1 MTTLLEHPNIQ
12 ALVTRMSV
20 ADYHKLGEL
29 GLLPEKIEL
38 IDGVLINKMPKS
50 PKHTYIINAISK
62 ILRKIFEQKG
72 FYIQIEQPITTRKS
86 EPEPD
91 VSVIQGAERNHY
103 SEHPT
108 TARLIVE
115 VSITTYDLDFQKQFI
130 YADANVPEYWLINL
144 KDMEVEVYKNP
155 DAGKYLE
162 KRIYRSTDSI
172 EIEGTVIELKEF
184 LI

>member
-1 MTTLLEHPNIQ
+1 MTTLLEHPSVQ

-50 PKHTYIINAISK
+50 PKHAYVIDFLTNT
-62 ILRKIFEQKG
+62 LRKIFQTS
-72 FYIQIEQPITTRKS
+72 FIVRSEQPISTKKS

-91 VSVIQGAERNHY
+91 ISVIFGELADFK
-103 SEHPT
+103 SSHPT
-108 TARLIVE
+108 TARLVIE
-115 VSITTYDLDFQKQFI
+115 VSLTTYDLDFQKQFI
-130 YADANVPEYWLINL
+130 YAEALVAEYWLINL
-144 KDMEVEVYKNP
+144 KEMEIEVYKNP
-155 DAGKYLE
+155 VSGKYLE

-172 EIEGTVIELKEF
+172 EVEGTAIELKEF
-184 LI
+184 LV

>member
-20 ADYHKLGEL
+20 ADYHKFGEL

-38 IDGVLINKMPKS
+38 IDGVLINKIPNS
-50 PKHTYIINAISK
+50 PKHAYVIDFLINK
-62 ILRKIFEQKG
+62 FRKIFITNY
-72 FYIQIEQPITTRKS
+72 FIRSEQPISTKKS

-91 VSVIQGAERNHY
+91 VSIICGDL
-103 SEHPT
+103 SEYKLSHPT
-108 TARLIVE
+108 TARLVVE

-155 DAGKYLE
+155 AGGKYLE
-162 KRIYRSTDSI
+162 KKIYRPTDSI
-172 EIEGTVIELKEF
+172 EIEGTTIELKEF
-184 LI
+184 LV

>member
-1 MTTLLEHPNIQ
+1 MTTLLEHPSVQ

-50 PKHTYIINAISK
+50 PKHAYVIDFLTT
-62 ILRKIFEQKG
+62 LFRKIFLAN
-72 FYIQIEQPITTRKS
+72 YVVRSEQPISTQES

-91 VSVIQGAERNHY
+91 ISVIYGVLNDY
-103 SEHPT
+103 KLSHPT
-108 TARLIVE
+108 TARLVVE
-115 VSITTYDLDFQKQFI
+115 VSLTTYDLDFQKQFI
-130 YADANVPEYWLINL
+130 YADALVAEYWLINL
-144 KDMEVEVYKNP
+144 KELEVEVYKNP
-155 DAGKYLE
+155 ASGKYLE

-172 EIEGTVIELKEF
+172 EVEGNIIELKEF
-184 LI
+184 MV

>member
-1 MTTLLEHPNIQ
+1 MTTLLEHPSVQ

-20 ADYHKLGEL
+20 VDYHKLGEL

-50 PKHTYIINAISK
+50 PKHTYIINAVSK
-62 ILRKIFEQKG
+62 LLRKIFEQKG
-72 FYIQIEQPITTRKS
+72 YYIQIEQPITTRKS

-91 VSVIQGAERNHY
+91 ISVIQGTEKTHY
-103 SEHPT
+103 SEHPN
-108 TARLIVE
+108 TARLVVE

-130 YADANVPEYWLINL
+130 YADANVSEYWLINL

-155 DAGKYLE
+155 ASGKYLE
-162 KRIYRSTDSI
+162 KKIYRSMDSI
-172 EIEGTVIELKEF
+172 EIEGTIIELKDF
-184 LI
+184 LN

>member
-1 MTTLLEHPNIQ
+1 MTLLKYPNVQ
-12 ALVTRMSV
+12 AQVYRMTV
-20 ADYHKLGEL
+20 NNYHKLVEQGVL
-29 GLLPEKIEL
+29 SKKTEL
-38 IDGVLINKMPKS
+38 IDGILIDKTPES

-62 ILRKIFEQKG
+62 ILRKIFEQNG

-91 VSVIQGAERNHY
+91 VSIICGDL
-103 SEHPT
+103 SEYKLSHPT
-108 TARLIVE
+108 TARLVVE

-162 KRIYRSTDSI
+162 KKIYRPTDSI
-172 EIEGTVIELKEF
+172 EIEGTIIELKEF
-184 LI
+184 LA